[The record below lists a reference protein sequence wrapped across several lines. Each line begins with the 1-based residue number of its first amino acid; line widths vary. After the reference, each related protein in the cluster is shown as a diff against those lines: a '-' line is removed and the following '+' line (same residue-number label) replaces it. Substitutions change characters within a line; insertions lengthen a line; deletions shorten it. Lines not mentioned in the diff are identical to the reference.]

1 MGAIPPALFNF
12 IKPMTIEQIA
22 SAIVNDLES
31 GLHALNSN
39 LNISIEQL
47 EDETV
52 SMREQVI
59 REW

>member
-1 MGAIPPALFNF
+1 
-12 IKPMTIEQIA
+12 MTIEQIA

-39 LNISIEQL
+39 LNISLEQI

-59 REW
+59 KE